1 MIELTEAERDVIEA
15 VANQCDKARCN
26 CGDPTTASS
35 FADSAAVLRR
45 LLARDAASRGKVA
58 VSWENLYYLKW
69 SAAREANEL
78 RGMLR
83 RNPNLDP
90 FKTNIAIENLSAAI
104 AEAEAALNTKEGE

>member
-45 LLARDAASRGKVA
+45 LLARDAENRGKVA
-58 VSWENLYYLKW
+58 VSVECATTIQEGLGVLQSYYKAIGDGASLKT
-69 SAAREANEL
+69 EL
-78 RGMLR
+78 EEL
-83 RNPNLDP
+83 
-90 FKTNIAIENLSAAI
+90 ESAI
-104 AEAEAALNTKEGE
+104 AEAEAALKKEE